1 MMIYGKHTYKT
12 TAIVIM
18 TALLWPLTSGL
29 WGQTAHQNL
38 REGNQLYKNE
48 KYQEAE
54 SHYRK
59 ADALEPS
66 VKSRYNLG
74 NSLMNQQREEEAI
87 SKYEEALSK
96 SQNAQQKADI
106 LHNLGNAH
114 YTQQQFDKS
123 IEAYKKSLQYRPD
136 DKATKQN
143 LALARMQ
150 KRVQQQQQQ
159 QQKNKDNSGDQ
170 QQSEG
175 QNSSGDDAQNSD
187 NDQKENPGE
196 NLEDMESGD
205 QNPQNG
211 EESESEENGN
221 PSSAGD
227 ASLSKEEAERLLE
240 IMDEEERKVQQKLR
254 KDGSRKSKPK
264 KDW

>member
-1 MMIYGKHTYKT
+1 MINFKYTYKT
-12 TAIVIM
+12 TGVIVM
-18 TALLWPLTSGL
+18 TVFFWTLDSDLWA
-29 WGQTAHQNL
+29 QTAHQNL
-38 REGNQLYKNE
+38 REGNELYKNE

-87 SKYEEALSK
+87 SKYEEALSQA
-96 SQNAQQKADI
+96 QNSQQKADI
-106 LHNLGNAH
+106 LHNLGNAY
-114 YTQQQFDKS
+114 YTQQQYDKS

-159 QQKNKDNSGDQ
+159 QKNENKSQDQ
-170 QQSEG
+170 QSS
-175 QNSSGDDAQNSD
+175 QNQDSSGQDAQN
-187 NDQKENPGE
+187 GE
-196 NLEDMESGD
+196 NEQQEDPGQNTEDMKSGD

-211 EESESEENGN
+211 EEQEGEEDGR
-221 PSSAGD
+221 PSSVD
-227 ASLSKEEAERLLE
+227 EPQLSKEEAERLLE

-254 KDGSRKSKPK
+254 KDGTRRSKPK